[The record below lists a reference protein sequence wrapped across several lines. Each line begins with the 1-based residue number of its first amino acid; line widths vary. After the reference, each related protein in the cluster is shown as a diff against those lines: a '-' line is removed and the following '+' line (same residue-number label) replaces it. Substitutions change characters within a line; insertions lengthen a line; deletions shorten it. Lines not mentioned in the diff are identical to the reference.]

1 MANLKYIGKNIFNH
15 DLEVK
20 KGNVSGSATSTGSFG
35 RGEVTT
41 LEASSFGSSASTL
54 ISGSINWG
62 GKFFNIYK
70 INNRRRKRRYSS
82 S

>member
-1 MANLKYIGKNIFNH
+1 MANLKYIGKNILNH

-41 LEASSFGSSASTL
+41 LEG
-54 ISGSINWG
+54 
-62 GKFFNIYK
+62 FFVWK
-70 INNRRRKRRYSS
+70 
-82 S
+82 